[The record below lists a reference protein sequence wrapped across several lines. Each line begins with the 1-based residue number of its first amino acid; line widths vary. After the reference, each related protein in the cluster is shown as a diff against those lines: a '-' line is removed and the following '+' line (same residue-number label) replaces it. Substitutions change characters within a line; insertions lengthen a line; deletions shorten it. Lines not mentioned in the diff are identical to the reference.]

1 MVILLLFTKILNV
14 LINFR
19 WKWSMVSHTARR
31 GGRIST
37 KFMKR
42 IKEEARSLLKFQTV
56 SRTRWVFFYVDV
68 LHFFLILGL
77 IWTFFFINPD
87 LSKEDENEGTKA
99 ALEYKVRSAISMHG
113 SGFCVKIIWMW
124 FSRTAAVIKL
134 NIKVKKPQIR
144 QWGTPA
150 YEQIF

>member
-56 SRTRWVFFYVDV
+56 SRTRWDFLCGRFAFFSYIGFNLNFLFHKPWPEQRRRKWRNQGSSWIQSEVGYQHAWVWV
-68 LHFFLILGL
+68 LCQD
-77 IWTFFFINPD
+77 NM
-87 LSKEDENEGTKA
+87 N
-99 ALEYKVRSAISMHG
+99 
-113 SGFCVKIIWMW
+113 
-124 FSRTAAVIKL
+124 VIFQ
-134 NIKVKKPQIR
+134 NRGCDKVK
-144 QWGTPA
+144 
-150 YEQIF
+150 Y